1 MNAEQLFPTYLSQP
15 GMLPLPCHARGRA
28 PKDPRGFQDLL
39 LRLRTPAR
47 VDTGPQSE
55 PRKPLGSLL
64 PSPVPGRPVPSSI
77 VNRPQSIQPSI
88 LPPFHPSILPTF
100 QRANA
105 SAFQPSIFNFQS
117 STADI

>member
-1 MNAEQLFPTYLSQP
+1 
-15 GMLPLPCHARGRA
+15 MLPAAL
-28 PKDPRGFQDLL
+28 Q
-39 LRLRTPAR
+39 TP
-47 VDTGPQSE
+47 VSG
-55 PRKPLGSLL
+55 KPL
-64 PSPVPGRPVPSSI
+64 SI